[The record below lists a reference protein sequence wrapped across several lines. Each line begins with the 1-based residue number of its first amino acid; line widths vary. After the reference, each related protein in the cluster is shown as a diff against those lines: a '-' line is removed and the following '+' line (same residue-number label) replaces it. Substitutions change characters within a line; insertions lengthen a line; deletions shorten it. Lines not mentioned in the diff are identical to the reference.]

1 MKGVTIRIGGTEASG
16 LVSADCLRVMGWF
29 RPLVAQGAFG
39 QDLVDLASGLVS
51 ADCSRVVGWFDRLRR
66 KVLEHR
72 KDRVSDWGRWL
83 VHYWTIHRQSVLL
96 CCCAALLSIGP
107 VHVVLLGCEP
117 WHGAQLRMGRHSDEL
132 IRISGSSVHA
142 VRRGQ

>member
-1 MKGVTIRIGGTEASG
+1 VKRVTIRIGSTEASG

-66 KVLEHR
+66 SVLEHW
-72 KDRVSDWGRWL
+72 KD
-83 VHYWTIHRQSVLL
+83 
-96 CCCAALLSIGP
+96 
-107 VHVVLLGCEP
+107 
-117 WHGAQLRMGRHSDEL
+117 
-132 IRISGSSVHA
+132 
-142 VRRGQ
+142 